1 MKNSQTY
8 FYFLYVK
15 LAAVHLRAIEQIPHD
30 LQLFKVSPF
39 GEKLFR
45 ESSAE
50 KVISHRKQTPPTNKG
65 QLGSQITEPI
75 SAWRVYFRSPP
86 DVFLGEICACN
97 LQSALVFRN
106 GQNFLVLVYF
116 LEAFGAKWE
125 RQEKKRPL
133 ESKLKGK

>member
-1 MKNSQTY
+1 M
-8 FYFLYVK
+8 
-15 LAAVHLRAIEQIPHD
+15 
-30 LQLFKVSPF
+30 SPF

-133 ESKLKGK
+133 ESKLKGLSGKKKLGKENKTTFK